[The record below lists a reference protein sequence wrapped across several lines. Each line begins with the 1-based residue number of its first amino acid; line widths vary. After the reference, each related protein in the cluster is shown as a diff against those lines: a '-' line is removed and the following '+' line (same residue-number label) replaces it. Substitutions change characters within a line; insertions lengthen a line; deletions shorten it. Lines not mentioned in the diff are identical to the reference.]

1 MLYDRLK
8 SRRSIRKFQNKE
20 VEKEKMD
27 VILKSALLSPSSRS
41 IRPWQFIAITD
52 TELIRQ
58 LSLCKDHGS
67 QFLAGAP
74 FAIIVIADQ
83 ESSDVWIEDASIA
96 AAIIQ
101 LTAQDLDLGSCWIQI
116 RERFHSKQVTAEEYI
131 REVLGIPE
139 QYSVEC
145 MIAVGYPGE
154 EKKPYEEDLL
164 PYQKLHFNK
173 FQV

>member
-1 MLYDRLK
+1 M
-8 SRRSIRKFQNKE
+8 Q
-20 VEKEKMD
+20 
-27 VILKSALLSPSSRS
+27 
-41 IRPWQFIAITD
+41 
-52 TELIRQ
+52 
-58 LSLCKDHGS
+58 GS
-67 QFLAGAP
+67 WFTVLAGAP